1 MLCALAVWM
10 MRRAISPR
18 FAMRILRSGGGND
31 DGGGGGSG
39 VGDARDGA
47 EASLVVATAAGVNA
61 NADDWKRRCRD
72 DDDDDADERKE
83 LLDRNRRRHHR
94 SRTWTEEAASGF
106 IVGLWTRL
114 EE

>member
-1 MLCALAVWM
+1 MLCALAVWT

-31 DGGGGGSG
+31 DCGNDGGGDD
-39 VGDARDGA
+39 GDGT
-47 EASLVVATAAGVNA
+47 ETSLVVATAAAGAKA

-72 DDDDDADERKE
+72 DNDADADERKE

-94 SRTWTEEAASGF
+94 SRIWTEEAASGF
-106 IVGLWTRL
+106 IMGLLGNRV
-114 EE
+114 